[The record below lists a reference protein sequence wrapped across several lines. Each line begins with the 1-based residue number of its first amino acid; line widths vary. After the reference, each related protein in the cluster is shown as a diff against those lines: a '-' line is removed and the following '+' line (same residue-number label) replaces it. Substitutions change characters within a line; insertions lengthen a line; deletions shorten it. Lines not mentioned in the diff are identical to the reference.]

1 MGERERILVVD
12 AGPKRRI
19 GRFHQVSK
27 LILGCPCVCKPRKVC
42 LFGIARALTRSAEER
57 GSFDSPK
64 SKSRGSRR
72 AKTAPIV
79 GNS

>member
-12 AGPKRRI
+12 AGRKAPYRAFPPGFQTYFGALEKFVFSGSR
-19 GRFHQVSK
+19 
-27 LILGCPCVCKPRKVC
+27 VCAV
-42 LFGIARALTRSAEER
+42 TRSAEER
-57 GSFDSPK
+57 GTSFDSPK
-64 SKSRGSRR
+64 SRSRGSRR

>member
-12 AGPKRRI
+12 AGQKAPFRAFPP
-19 GRFHQVSK
+19 GFQTYFGMP
-27 LILGCPCVCKPRKVC
+27 LCVRRKVC

-64 SKSRGSRR
+64 SRSRGSRR